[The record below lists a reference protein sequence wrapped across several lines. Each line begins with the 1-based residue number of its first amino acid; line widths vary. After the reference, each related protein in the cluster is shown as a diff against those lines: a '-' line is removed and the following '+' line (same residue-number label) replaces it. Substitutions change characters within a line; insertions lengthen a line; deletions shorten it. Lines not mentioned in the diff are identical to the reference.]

1 MCCNILQ
8 HRLRSNILSISVTY
22 VRFQDMEAE
31 QEEEDESRP
40 QVLEIEMIG
49 KNSHLDKVKGIQR
62 VTLII
67 CDHGIT
73 ESILEKAES

>member
-1 MCCNILQ
+1 
-8 HRLRSNILSISVTY
+8 
-22 VRFQDMEAE
+22 MEGE
-31 QEEEDESRP
+31 QQEEDESQP